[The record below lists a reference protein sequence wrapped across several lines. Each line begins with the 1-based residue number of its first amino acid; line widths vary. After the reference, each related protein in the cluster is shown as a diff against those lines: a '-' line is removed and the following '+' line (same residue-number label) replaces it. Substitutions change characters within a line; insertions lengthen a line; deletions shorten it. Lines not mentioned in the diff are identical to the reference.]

1 MGSSRV
7 FSFSF
12 SSSLSCSC
20 SCSCFS
26 LSCLVVS
33 LYPCLSR
40 SLLSQKRTR
49 LNSDTHKHLSTQ
61 KQTHSLEH
69 RHTRTALNTDT
80 HAQLSTHQHHEP
92 RAPNFHNTNSK
103 KTTHQLTRETHTYE
117 HEHKHQH
124 TETNTKQTRP
134 TTTPMPKNPNTN
146 HDQTHTDSG
155 YL

>member
-1 MGSSRV
+1 MCVSLLTCLFLFFFLLFSLSS

-12 SSSLSCSC
+12 SF
-20 SCSCFS
+20 CFS
-26 LSCLVVS
+26 LSFFFTARTET
-33 LYPCLSR
+33 R
-40 SLLSQKRTR
+40 SDRQVTLPIKNGHAPRDP
-49 LNSDTHKHLSTQ
+49 LNQERSY
-61 KQTHSLEH
+61 

-80 HAQLSTHQHHEP
+80 HHEP

-103 KTTHQLTRETHTYE
+103 ETTHQITHETHTYE
-117 HEHKHQH
+117 HEHTHH
-124 TETNTKQTRP
+124 HAETNTKQTRP